1 MTVTVGI
8 ILVALSLAILIFAL
22 VRAKRQSSQSEPL
35 VDEDT
40 VIQQSFE
47 IVDVLDNS
55 EQYTKIL
62 LSQEPVEVRLAKLFD
77 QLFAEGKISPA
88 EKVAKLLVQFAP
100 DLAAGYARLGLAHL
114 RMGNLESAEKNLR
127 TALEIDP
134 EDVRSANNLGYIL
147 NQRGR
152 YAESVAVLESVLGE
166 DEQNV
171 VTLVNLGIAK
181 YHIGDVDGAYEL
193 LNSAYKKNP
202 NIPEVHLYIGHC
214 LRQFGDEKRAQIAY
228 ARYEELKK
236 AKEQEVQQ
244 SESPRNEEKESAEP
258 QKEPESSPQKEE
270 GGEKSVA
277 SGGQEEQIEEEIVVP
292 DRRETITEQE
302 DSQEEK

>member
-47 IVDVLDNS
+47 IVDTLDNP
-55 EQYTKIL
+55 EQYSKIL

-77 QLFAEGKISPA
+77 QLFAGGKISPA

-214 LRQFGDEKRAQIAY
+214 LKQFGDEKRAQIAY

-236 AKEQEVQQ
+236 AKEQDAQR
-244 SESPRNEEKESAEP
+244 SESPRSEEKESAEP
-258 QKEPESSPQKEE
+258 QKEPESSPQKAE
-270 GGEKSVA
+270 GGEEST
-277 SGGQEEQIEEEIVVP
+277 SGGQEEQVEEEIVVP
-292 DRRETITEQE
+292 DRKETITEQE